1 MIRTLQEVLERV
13 IARFYTQ
20 ITTYLPPLIVAV
32 AILVVAF
39 LFAKLCQWV
48 LTRLFKGVGFDR
60 FLRETGIS
68 SVVDDSGHLHAVSIA
83 GQCVFWLVFAGG
95 VLSALSVFDTKLT
108 TQFVETAVFLF
119 PKVVTAGAIVLAGI
133 WLGRYFGRAILVWA
147 HNESL
152 PHARRIAAGVRALV
166 VCIAI
171 VAASDT
177 LGFAPN
183 VFLAAFIIVVGGAAL
198 AASLAVGLGGR
209 QTVQRFMEED
219 TRHATEP
226 EEPLWRH
233 L

>member
-13 IARFYTQ
+13 IARFYDQ
-20 ITTYLPPLIVAV
+20 ITTYVPPLIVAT
-32 AILVVAF
+32 AILVLAF
-39 LFAKLCQWV
+39 VLAKFSQW
-48 LTRLFKGVGFDR
+48 LITRLFKGVAFDR

-68 SVVDDSGHLHAVSIA
+68 SVVDDSGHLHGVPIA
-83 GQCVFWLVFAGG
+83 ARCMFWLVFAGG

-119 PKVVTAGAIVLAGI
+119 PKVVTAAAIVLAGI
-133 WLGRYFGRAILVWA
+133 WLGRYFGRGILVWA

-166 VCIAI
+166 VCIGI

-209 QTVQRFMEED
+209 QTVERFIEED
-219 TRHATEP
+219 QRHAAEP